1 MQESPDNSTEE
12 YIADAKVSQRRSIS
26 IVWLIPLIALLIA
39 AFLLF
44 KYYSEKGIEITIYF
58 KAAQGITAGKTKVR
72 FHDVDVGTVKAVTL
86 PDLKK
91 VAVTVEIIKDAAKY
105 LNTNTSFWLEQPR
118 LSATEISGLDTLL
131 SGVYIGV
138 EPVEGGKPTREFVA
152 LDGPPAVSIY
162 EEGSYFTL
170 HSRTRGSLNIGSPVY
185 YHGFRAGQV
194 VDYHLN
200 AQDKT
205 VNIRIFIKA
214 PYHEYVYQN
223 TRFWNVSG
231 VDLRFTAAGVVLNT
245 ESLVSVLLGGL
256 NFDLPPSEEPEGA
269 ADDKTIFKLYPDQ
282 EQAYKRNYLKRRFVI
297 YFDGNVRGLQVGAPV
312 ELRGMPFGEVV
323 DIHTQIHTD
332 DLSIRIPVTVDLEPD
347 RLEIVGDFKQTVAQQ
362 DRQTWQALIDKGL
375 RAQLKTGNLLT
386 GALYIDLN
394 FYADAKP
401 VKLTMQDGLY
411 VLPTVPTE
419 FEYLTNRLSSI
430 LDKIEKVPF
439 DQIGSNL
446 EGFSDQL
453 NKELTP
459 EIIARIREFGK
470 VVGELEKVE
479 FEKIGTNLEGF
490 SGQLNNDFTPEMN
503 ATMRELKKAARSLRI
518 LLDYLERHPEALIS
532 GKRKGN

>member
-26 IVWLIPLIALLIA
+26 IVWLIPFIALLIA
-39 AFLLF
+39 VFLLF

-86 PDLKK
+86 PDLQR
-91 VAVTVEIIKDAAKY
+91 VAVQVEVIKDAARY
-105 LNTNTSFWLEQPR
+105 LNTDTSFWLEQPR

-138 EPVEGGKPTREFVA
+138 EPVEGGKPTREFIA

-162 EEGSYFTL
+162 EEGGYFTL
-170 HSRTRGSLNIGSPVY
+170 HSQTRGSLNIGSPVY
-185 YHGFRAGQV
+185 FHGFRAGQV
-194 VDYHLN
+194 VDYHLD
-200 AQDKT
+200 AQNKT
-205 VNIRIFIKA
+205 VDIRIFIKA
-214 PYHEYVYQN
+214 PYHDYVYQN

-231 VDLRFTAAGVVLNT
+231 VDLRLTASGVALNT
-245 ESLVSVLLGGL
+245 ESLVTVLLGGL
-256 NFDLPPSEEPEGA
+256 NFDLPPTEEAGPA
-269 ADDKTIFKLYPDQ
+269 ADEQSFFKLYPDR
-282 EQAYKRNYLKRRFVI
+282 EQAYKKNYRKRRFVM

-323 DIHTQIHTD
+323 DIHSQIHAD
-332 DLSIRIPVTVDLEPD
+332 DLAIRIPVTVDLEPD
-347 RLEIVGDFKQTVAQQ
+347 RLEIIGDSKGEIAQQ
-362 DRQTWQALIDKGL
+362 DEQTWQALIDKGL

-394 FYADAKP
+394 FYPEAEPAA
-401 VKLTMQDGLY
+401 LSMQDGLY
-411 VLPTVPTE
+411 VLPTVPTDL
-419 FEYLTNRLSSI
+419 EYLTNRLGSI

-439 DQIGSNL
+439 DRISGNL
-446 EGFSDQL
+446 EVFTDQL

-470 VVGELEKVE
+470 VVAELEKVE

-490 SGQLNNDFTPEMN
+490 SGQLNNDLTPEMN

-532 GKRKGN
+532 GKRRGN

>member
-12 YIADAKVSQRRSIS
+12 YVADAEVSRRRSIS
-26 IVWLIPLIALLIA
+26 IVWLIPFIALVIA
-39 AFLLF
+39 VFLLF
-44 KYYSEKGIEITIYF
+44 KYYSEKGAEITIYF

-86 PDLKK
+86 PDLER
-91 VAVTVEIIKDAAKY
+91 VAVRVEVVKDAERY
-105 LNTNTSFWLEQPR
+105 LNTKTSFWLEQPR

-138 EPVEGGKPTREFVA
+138 EPVEGGEPSRVFTA

-162 EEGSYFTL
+162 EEGRYFTL
-170 HSRTRGSLNIGSPVY
+170 HSQTRGSLNIGSPVY
-185 YHGFRAGQV
+185 FHGFRAGQV
-194 VDYHLN
+194 VDYQLD
-200 AQDKT
+200 AQHKT
-205 VNIRIFIKA
+205 VDIRIFIKS
-214 PYHEYVYQN
+214 PYDGYVYRN

-231 VDLRFTAAGVVLNT
+231 VDLRLTAAGVALNT

-256 NFDLPPSEEPEGA
+256 NFDLPPAEEPGQA
-269 ADDKTIFKLYPDQ
+269 ADEQTFFKLYPDQ
-282 EQAYKRNYLKRRFVI
+282 EQAYKQDYRKQRFVM

-323 DIHTQIHTD
+323 DIHSQIHAD

-347 RLEIVGDFKQTVAQQ
+347 RLEIVGNIKGESVQQ
-362 DRQTWQALIDKGL
+362 DKQTWQALLDKGL
-375 RAQLKTGNLLT
+375 RAQLKTANLLT

-394 FYADAKP
+394 FYPDAEP
-401 VKLTMQDGLY
+401 VKLAMQDGLY
-411 VLPTVPTE
+411 VLPTVPTDL
-419 FEYLTNRLSSI
+419 EYLTNRLGSI

-439 DQIGSNL
+439 DRIGSNL

-459 EIIARIREFGK
+459 EIIARLRELGK
-470 VVGELEKVE
+470 VLDELDKVE
-479 FEKIGTNLEGF
+479 FEKIGANLEGF
-490 SGQLNNDFTPEMN
+490 SGQLNNDLTPEMN

-532 GKRKGN
+532 GKRRGN